1 MQTFH
6 VFDSVTIFWFR
17 SIPPGLP
24 VCQVFRPVIPAGSL
38 EKICVSETISSTLQ
52 SVYLNLLYYFKTEST
67 QKT

>member
-6 VFDSVTIFWFR
+6 VFDSVTVFWFR
-17 SIPPGLP
+17 SIPPGLL

-52 SVYLNLLYYFKTEST
+52 SVLFKLIALF
-67 QKT
+67 QN

>member
-6 VFDSVTIFWFR
+6 VFDSVTVFWFR

-24 VCQVFRPVIPAGSL
+24 VCQVFRPVIPASSL

-52 SVYLNLLYYFKTEST
+52 SVLFELIALFQN
-67 QKT
+67 